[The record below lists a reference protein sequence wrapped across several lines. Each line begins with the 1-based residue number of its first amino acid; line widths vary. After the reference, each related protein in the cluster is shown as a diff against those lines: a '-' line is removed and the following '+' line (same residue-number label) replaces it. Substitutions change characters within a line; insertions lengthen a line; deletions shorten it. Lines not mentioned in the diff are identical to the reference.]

1 MWQRFNK
8 SIFKKVILYNIVL
21 QVPLFQTAFI
31 KCLELTNGVNSDCTK
46 MGMILG
52 LQLEG
57 PDKNIYL

>member
-1 MWQRFNK
+1 M
-8 SIFKKVILYNIVL
+8 ILYNIVL
-21 QVPLFQTAFI
+21 QAPLFQTAFI
-31 KCLELTNGVNSDCTK
+31 KCLELTNGVNSDRTK